1 MTGRGGALEGV
12 VVVELAQTLAG
23 ELAGGLL
30 ADLGA
35 TVIKVEPPG
44 GSPLRKRGPAIAGE
58 DSLYFQTENRGKSSV
73 LAELGDLTREPW
85 LAQLVASADAIVED
99 HGPGRLEAE
108 GLSPETLHRTNQR
121 LAVLRVSPFGQT
133 GPLASERGD
142 DRIAQAFCGMQFAT
156 GFPDRAPIPV
166 TVPLADAWT
175 AVLGA
180 GALLMAIF
188 HARRSGHGQVV
199 DIGLY
204 QTGLRMQEEVVIR
217 HATTGAVA
225 TRMGTESPTVVPANV
240 YPTRDGGFIALSG
253 AGDQPFARL
262 CEAIEAS
269 DAPRDPRFATSAARL
284 QNRAAADQLV
294 GAWVA
299 RHDLADIESRFAAA
313 GVAGTAVRSV
323 DEIIADPHVAA
334 RRAILRLRSPSGRD
348 FLAPA
353 PVPKLSR
360 TPAEAAVGAPRLG
373 EHTEAVRA
381 DIERIAGR
389 RRPDVKLDDQVG
401 AGPLAGVRVLDL
413 SQWLAGPAAAALLGD
428 FGAEVIMIELPATG
442 PAASDGPG
450 SRGPGFPVTNRNK
463 QSVTLDVRSPRGRDV
478 FLELARSSDVV
489 VENFRPGTL
498 ERWNLGPEVLREV
511 NPRLVLLRSSGFGQ
525 SGPSTARAAFNPV
538 GLAFGG
544 MTYLN
549 GWPDRPPV
557 RDGVTAGDYSTA
569 LFNVLGIVAA
579 LLRRD
584 LDGEGQVVDTAM
596 YECALRLTGDTLA
609 VRSALGIRRERA
621 GGGWPVYP
629 SSLTVEAADGRC
641 VAVSSG
647 GWDDFADALE
657 RLGRPRVADPA
668 RVSEEVAKLVS
679 PLAADEAVQTLRR
692 AGLAASAVNSVADL
706 VREPHLWSRGDL
718 VRCVDPGRGEIVTQG
733 IVPLFSRTPGRL
745 RGWPGRPGS
754 DNDAVLG
761 ALLGYTP
768 EEVRR
773 VTSGPAP

>member
-1 MTGRGGALEGV
+1 LTDRGGALEGI
-12 VVVELAQTLAG
+12 VVVELARTLAG

-35 TVIKVEPPG
+35 TVIKVEPLG
-44 GSPLRKRGPAIAGE
+44 GSPLRARGPAIADE
-58 DSLYFQTENRGKSSV
+58 DSLYFQTENRGKLSV
-73 LAELGDLTREPW
+73 VAEPSDLTREPW
-85 LAQLVASADAIVED
+85 LAKLIATADAVVED
-99 HGPGRLEAE
+99 HGPGWLEAA
-108 GLSPETLHRTNQR
+108 GLSPDSMRRTNQR
-121 LAVLRVSPFGQT
+121 LAVLRISPFGQT

-175 AVLGA
+175 ALLGA
-180 GALLMAIF
+180 GALQMAIF

-240 YPTRDGGFIALSG
+240 YPTRDRGFIALSG

-262 CEAIEAS
+262 CEAIEAF
-269 DAPRDPRFATSAARL
+269 DAPKDPRFATGAARL

-294 GAWVA
+294 AAWIA
-299 RHDLADIESRFAAA
+299 RHDLADIEARFTAA

-323 DEIIADPHVAA
+323 DEIIGNAHIAA
-334 RRAILRLRSPSGRD
+334 RGAIVNLKSTSGHD

-353 PVPKLSR
+353 AVPKMAR
-360 TPAEAAVGAPRLG
+360 TPAEAPAGAPRLG
-373 EHTEAVRA
+373 EHTQIVRA
-381 DIERIAGR
+381 DIERIASR
-389 RRPDVKLDDQVG
+389 RRPIVLGNEKVG
-401 AGPLAGVRVLDL
+401 AGPLASVRVLDL
-413 SQWLAGPAAAALLGD
+413 SQWLAGPAATALLGD
-428 FGAEVIMIELPATG
+428 FGAEVIMIELPASG

-463 QSVTLDVRSPRGRDV
+463 KSVTLDVRSPHGREV
-478 FLELARSSDVV
+478 FLALARSSDVI

-498 ERWNLGPEVLREV
+498 ERWNLGPEALRRV

-525 SGPSTARAAFNPV
+525 SGPFTTRAAFNPV

-621 GGGWPVYP
+621 GGAWPVYP
-629 SSLTVEAADGRC
+629 SSLTVEADDGRS
-641 VAVSSG
+641 VAVSSDC
-647 GWDDFADALE
+647 WDNFANALE
-657 RLGRPRVADPA
+657 RMGRPRGAEPA
-668 RVSEEVAKLVS
+668 RVRAEIANLVGAR
-679 PLAADEAVQTLRR
+679 AAAEAVRMLRG
-692 AGLAASAVNSVADL
+692 AGLAASVVNSVADL

-718 VRCVDPGRGEIVTQG
+718 VRCADPDRGQIVTQG
-733 IVPLFSRTPGRL
+733 IVPVFSRTPGRL

-761 ALLGYTP
+761 ELLGYTP
-768 EEVRR
+768 EQIRR